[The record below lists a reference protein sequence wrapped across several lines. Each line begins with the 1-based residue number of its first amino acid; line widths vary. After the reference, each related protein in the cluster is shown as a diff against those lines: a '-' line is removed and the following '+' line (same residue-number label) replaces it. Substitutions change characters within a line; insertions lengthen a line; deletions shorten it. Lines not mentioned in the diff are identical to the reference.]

1 VKGRAVSARIVVAAL
16 LALLVG
22 AGVVPA
28 GSPSTAAT
36 YPKEFGVDG
45 WARVANDPHFT
56 FQHDA
61 FVTMHDLRNT
71 WIRVDVG
78 WDDIEEVQGVFDWS
92 LLDKITKGAL
102 NQHIKVLAVI
112 QRTPTWSRPVGVGE
126 NYAATTTTQ
135 LANYKKF
142 VTVFAKRYT
151 KPGAV
156 RIQAVEL
163 WNEPNVP
170 GAWLGPMTAL
180 RYLNLLKPTFN
191 TLKAVNKA
199 TTVLTGGLA
208 PAKDT
213 TKSQNARTWLLN
225 LYKAGGR
232 PYFNAVGMHPY
243 TWPYKPSDNK
253 PNGWGNM
260 TMADGGKPSMR
271 QTMTKYGD
279 SGKKIWNTEFGSP
292 ESKVG
297 LTKQAA
303 IAADAVKVWRSYSWS
318 GPFFYMSFMDMKQ
331 SPWPGMG
338 LMRDDL
344 TKRPVYSAYKKAIA
358 AP

>member
-1 VKGRAVSARIVVAAL
+1 VKGRVVSARIVVAAL

-45 WARVANDPHFT
+45 WARVVNDPHAGYQYT
-56 FQHDA
+56 AFQNLH
-61 FVTMHDLRNT
+61 LLKNT
-71 WIRVDVG
+71 WIRIDVG
-78 WDDIEEVQGVFDWS
+78 WDDVEEVKGVFDWS
-92 LLDKITKGAL
+92 LLDKITRGAAA
-102 NQHIKVLAVI
+102 QHIKVLAVL

-126 NYAATTTTQ
+126 NYPATTTTQ
-135 LANYKKF
+135 LNNYKTF
-142 VTVFAKRYT
+142 VTAFAKRYI

-156 RIQAVEL
+156 KVQGIEV

-170 GAWLGPMTAL
+170 GAWLGPMTAT
-180 RYLNLLKPTFN
+180 RYLNLLKATW
-191 TLKAVNKA
+191 TSIKAVNKA
-199 TTVLTGGLA
+199 IPVITGGLA
-208 PAKDT
+208 PALDT
-213 TKSQNARTWLLN
+213 TRSVNARTWLLN

-243 TWPYKPSDNK
+243 TWPYKPSDNR

-260 TMADGGKPSMR
+260 TLAANGKPSMR
-271 QTMTKYGD
+271 QTMTKWGD
-279 SGKKIWNTEFGSP
+279 ASKKIWNTEFGSP

-303 IAADAVKVWRSYSWS
+303 IAADAVRVWRSYTWS
-318 GPFFYMSFMDMKQ
+318 GPFFYMSYMDMKQ

-338 LMRDDL
+338 LYRDDL
-344 TKRPVYSAYKKAIA
+344 TKRPVWTAYKNAIA